1 MAEQTQNFNLT
12 KDADTDYYNIDTA
25 NANLDK
31 IDKALGNT
39 AKFEKTG
46 GTGTAIT
53 LTGIELSDG
62 SSKTFI
68 ASAANNGAATT
79 INSKPLYKPGT
90 TTSPKLI
97 AGKAYTV
104 WYDASG
110 DCFFLKASAEGTAS
124 VGNVLAGKTFSNDDD
139 TGIVGTMP
147 NRGAKTFTPTDTTQT
162 GDAGY
167 YSGITVSPRP
177 ALSGSAAE
185 SEILTGKTFY
195 NSNYTKRTGTM
206 PNRGAVSQSL
216 PINGNYTIPAGYH
229 NGSGKVTQSI
239 PTKAAQTYT
248 PGTANQ
254 TIAAGQYL
262 NGAQTIKGDANLIPA
277 NILSGKSIFGVAG
290 NVVAGKRFASGRTE
304 IDLNVQKTFRRNL
317 LTHNLTSRHYYI
329 AVSGLTFK
337 PNFIIVRAIY
347 GGNRKEI
354 QTTIY
359 AQSFYAYDSWF
370 DDSCCTS
377 VNTTD
382 EDGSI
387 SVSSFTFNANAED
400 GYVNSSGFCLP
411 LGSYSSYNLAA
422 WIAFE

>member
-1 MAEQTQNFNLT
+1 MAEQTANYGLIKPSEEDF
-12 KDADTDYYNIDTA
+12 YNIDTA

-31 IDKALGNT
+31 IDKVLGNT

-46 GTGTAIT
+46 GTGTTIT

-167 YSGITVSPRP
+167 YSGITVNPRP
-177 ALSGSAAE
+177 ALSGNAAE
-185 SEILTGKTFY
+185 SEILAGKTFY

-216 PINGNYTIPAGYH
+216 PINGSYTIPAGYH

-248 PGTANQ
+248 PSTSNQ

-262 NGAQTIKGDANLIPA
+262 NGAQTIKGDANLIPT

-290 NVVAGKRFASGRTE
+290 NVVAGRRFASGTVQSSSTTSSE
-304 IDLNVQKTFRRNL
+304 KLMDLEGQRSVSAYTI
-317 LTHNLTSRHYYI
+317 T
-329 AVSGLTFK
+329 VSGLSFTPK
-337 PNFIIVRAIY
+337 IIYALSLTGPPGSTSHPFTIY
-347 GGNRKEI
+347 MNNSLSDALYPEIIIMARFYAANITSQVVFAHMGNRGP
-354 QTTIY
+354 TY
-359 AQSFYAYDSWF
+359 
-370 DDSCCTS
+370 
-377 VNTTD
+377 VR
-382 EDGSI
+382 DGS
-387 SVSSFTFNANAED
+387 FLLP
-400 GYVNSSGFCLP
+400 VNIDDKLF
-411 LGSYSSYNLAA
+411 YWWA
-422 WIAFE
+422 WE